1 MIASIHLRRF
11 GLTDQTFTDKA
22 FKGPPVG
29 AIIASIVG
37 VIGWL
42 VFILLYA
49 LLWSKGF
56 NLFQNIIVTVVSLAI
71 AALLIGLMWVVW
83 LFPRGKLRGWAT

>member
-1 MIASIHLRRF
+1 M
-11 GLTDQTFTDKA
+11 Q
-22 FKGPPVG
+22 GPPVG

-49 LLWSKGF
+49 LFWSKGF
-56 NLFQNIIVTVVSLAI
+56 SLFQNIIVTVVSLAI
-71 AALLIGLMWVVW
+71 VALLIGLMWVVW
-83 LFPRGKLRGWAT
+83 LLPSGRLRG

>member
-1 MIASIHLRRF
+1 MI
-11 GLTDQTFTDKA
+11 DQTFTEKGTQ
-22 FKGPPVG
+22 GPPVG

-49 LLWSKGF
+49 LFWSKGYS
-56 NLFQNIIVTVVSLAI
+56 LFQNVIVTIVSLAI

-83 LFPRGKLRGWAT
+83 LLPRGKLRRWAT